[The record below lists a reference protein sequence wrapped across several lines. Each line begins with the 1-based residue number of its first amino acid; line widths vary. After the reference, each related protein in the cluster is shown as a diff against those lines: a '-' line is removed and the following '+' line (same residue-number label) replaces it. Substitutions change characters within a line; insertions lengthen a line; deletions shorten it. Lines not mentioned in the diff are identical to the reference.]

1 MNKQL
6 ILEKYIRV
14 SVKKALKEQEE
25 QQKKAEKAL
34 YLVYRFP
41 GLKKIMEDL
50 MSPVFGR
57 FVGHIEIVAPKPT
70 TFNVELI
77 NGQDFS
83 IIYAG
88 KGNFTIK
95 ISGKKYDPNNLGELE
110 RASQSI
116 ADLLQ
121 LNYAPEEGK
130 EQQSSSDA
138 EIKSDLEKGG
148 IETPPEETPEE
159 ETPSETP
166 PPVAEGFKKK
176 SNINVIEEIMK
187 EFSIKSKKPS
197 SGKLKEAKSKKEK
210 PAEEDTSDIGKIM
223 STLKSAGIRK
233 DVLNDIKNVLL
244 DYNENQLKNFIYNF
258 RKYDINNITDIY
270 KTFSDFFNI
279 TTQGLG
285 KGEVM
290 LIIGLE
296 DSKSGGTSSKDIEVK
311 GEIYEVKE
319 LTNGEFK
326 LASDGYI
333 SGTAY
338 LQNLTTFKKYLTKEV
353 VPALDITED
362 EANILYD
369 TINYYTK
376 NEPNNASREF
386 INNLER
392 SCKILKQSITKTSIQ
407 TINYITVKG
416 KKIAI
421 SDEDWDKIQAGSGP
435 VTISF
440 GDEVNE
446 VKVNLSKLDKHP
458 WVLNP
463 KEVKDNLNIIWN
475 KFLSKMKG
483 MIFFNYPGKSE
494 GVKMDIEEVKKN
506 FTPFRINLNS
516 LTAKENST
524 INQKK
529 EIDEKYNTKYRI
541 K

>member
-41 GLKKIMEDL
+41 GLKKLMEDL
-50 MSPVFGR
+50 MSPAFGR

-83 IIYAG
+83 ITYAG

-148 IETPPEETPEE
+148 TEAPPEAPPAAPPEE

-244 DYNENQLKNFIYNF
+244 Q
-258 RKYDINNITDIY
+258 
-270 KTFSDFFNI
+270 KTIAQF
-279 TTQGLG
+279 
-285 KGEVM
+285 V
-290 LIIGLE
+290 
-296 DSKSGGTSSKDIEVK
+296 
-311 GEIYEVKE
+311 
-319 LTNGEFK
+319 
-326 LASDGYI
+326 
-333 SGTAY
+333 TA
-338 LQNLTTFKKYLTKEV
+338 
-353 VPALDITED
+353 
-362 EANILYD
+362 
-369 TINYYTK
+369 
-376 NEPNNASREF
+376 R
-386 INNLER
+386 
-392 SCKILKQSITKTSIQ
+392 
-407 TINYITVKG
+407 
-416 KKIAI
+416 
-421 SDEDWDKIQAGSGP
+421 
-435 VTISF
+435 
-440 GDEVNE
+440 
-446 VKVNLSKLDKHP
+446 
-458 WVLNP
+458 
-463 KEVKDNLNIIWN
+463 
-475 KFLSKMKG
+475 
-483 MIFFNYPGKSE
+483 
-494 GVKMDIEEVKKN
+494 
-506 FTPFRINLNS
+506 
-516 LTAKENST
+516 
-524 INQKK
+524 
-529 EIDEKYNTKYRI
+529 
-541 K
+541 